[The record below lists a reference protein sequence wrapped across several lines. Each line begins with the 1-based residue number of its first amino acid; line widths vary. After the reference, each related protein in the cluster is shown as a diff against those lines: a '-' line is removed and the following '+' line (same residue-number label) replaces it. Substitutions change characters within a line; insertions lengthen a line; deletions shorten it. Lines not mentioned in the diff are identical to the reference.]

1 MSTPLNPP
9 RGTYIYTECFK
20 APPGGFGGHNRF
32 LKLLLFLFSLNTW
45 IYGQKAHIKEE
56 SNSILTYP
64 YSDPNPVPA
73 MAVSSMASP
82 FYPYYVFDGYTDAGI
97 NKDWKVVSLDNDFI
111 NVTVLPEVGGKVW
124 GAIEKSTGLEFVY
137 QNHVMKFRA
146 IGIRGPWTSGG
157 IEHNFGLDLG
167 HAPWTASPV
176 DYIVTQNK
184 DGSVSCIVGG
194 LDLASRTQW
203 RVNILLPKD
212 KAYFE
217 TQSMWYNPTPL
228 HDAYLSWENGGFR
241 ASGDLQFFFPGIYYI
256 GHDGAVNPWPADK
269 EGRDLSFYKNNN
281 FGSSKSY
288 HVSGLFTSWFGGYWH
303 DSDFG
308 FGHSAPYSDVPGKKI
323 WIWSLA
329 RDGAIWEDLLTDK
342 DGQYIEA
349 QSGVKFN
356 QANRES
362 GYNSPY
368 NQLSMRPHYTETK
381 TEYWFPLVKTKG
393 VADAS
398 DYGTLNVIPSADS
411 LEILV
416 SPNGAIADSLVIQT
430 NGQTLFSTFIKL
442 QPLQLW
448 HRKIPI
454 KGHETEK
461 IEVRIG
467 KNQLS
472 YSSDNSDLI
481 TERPSGS
488 ASDIVYNTAE
498 HLFLLAEDMNA
509 MREYDNAFEYYT
521 ECLKKEPGHS
531 RALYR
536 LAELYYRRAEYTEA
550 LNTAKKILVNNTYD
564 GSANLISGM
573 SLRRLQKL
581 NQAEE
586 AFSVAAR
593 TMEYRSAAFLQIAG
607 LRIQKEDFSGGAE
620 FAKKALDF
628 NRYNIPAYELL
639 ATCYRKLN
647 NIEEAE
653 KTLNNLLEIDPLD
666 HYARFEQY
674 LLNPSPEKLK
684 SFTSLIRNELP
695 YETYLELAVEYVNQ
709 GLDNE
714 AIKVLEQSPSYPVV
728 YYWLAYLYR
737 NSSDEK
743 SRICLNKA
751 IEMSPF
757 LVFPHRLE
765 TIPVLTWATERDPSW
780 KSKYYLGLI
789 YWHILRNEKAAELFE
804 LCGDIPDFAPFYI
817 ARGSLFLN
825 IQTEP
830 CHPCDD
836 FSTALKIDPGEWRTW
851 HYLIKFLQSNGAYQ
865 KELENS
871 REAYSRFPENPVIG
885 TDFAKAL
892 LNAGKH
898 SECIKVLG
906 KVKILPQE
914 GAHEGHDIFEL
925 ANLFLAVDMAEKGKF
940 REAIKYLDTSR
951 DWPENL
957 GAGKPYDPDTRLQDY
972 ISGYCYEMLNKQYPA
987 NDCYKRIMNYSL
999 IVKDQYQ
1006 EPANLFIANKILI
1019 NNGKKAEAD
1028 LAIETWKTEQDSLFK
1043 WKISSGS
1050 SSPKAQWLI
1059 AVNQGDETRAKE
1071 LEKQISSDPAEN
1083 RFRIFLRAYYNFNKI
1098 KK

>member
-1 MSTPLNPP
+1 M
-9 RGTYIYTECFK
+9 
-20 APPGGFGGHNRF
+20 
-32 LKLLLFLFSLNTW
+32 LLLLCFEVS
-45 IYGQKAHIKEE
+45 GQRAIIKEE
-56 SNSILTYP
+56 SRSILTYP

-82 FYPYYVFDGYTDAGI
+82 FYPYFVFDGYNDTGI

-176 DYIVTQNK
+176 DYILREND
-184 DGSVSCIVGG
+184 DGSVSCTVGG

-203 RVNILLPKD
+203 RVKILLPKD
-212 KAYFE
+212 KSYFM
-217 TQSMWYNPTPL
+217 TSSMWYNPTPL

-241 ASGDLQFFFPGIYYI
+241 ASDDLQFFFPGNFYI
-256 GHDGAVNPWPADK
+256 GHDGAVNPWPVDK
-269 EGRDLSFYKNNN
+269 EGRDLSFYRNNN

-288 HVSGLFTSWFGGYWH
+288 HVSGMFTSWFGGYWH

-329 RDGAIWEDLLTDK
+329 RDGAIWEDLLTDR

-381 TEYWFPLVKTKG
+381 TEYWFPVVRTKG
-393 VADAS
+393 LADAS
-398 DYGTLNVIPSADS
+398 DYGTLNVIPSSDS

-416 SPNGAIADSLVIQT
+416 SPNGDISDSVVIKT
-430 NGQTLFSTFIKL
+430 DGQTLFSTFIKL
-442 QPLQLW
+442 KPLQLW
-448 HRKIPI
+448 SQKISI
-454 KGHETEK
+454 KGHEAEK

-467 KNQLS
+467 KNHLY
-472 YSSDNSDLI
+472 YSSDKSDLI
-481 TERPSGS
+481 TERPSRS
-488 ASDIVYNTAE
+488 ASHTGNNSAE
-498 HLFLLAEDMNA
+498 LLFLLAEDMNA
-509 MREYDNAFEYYT
+509 MRDYNQAFEYYT

-531 RALYR
+531 KALYR
-536 LAELYYRRAEYTEA
+536 LAELYYRRAEYSEA
-550 LNTAKKILVNNTYD
+550 LNIAKKVLENNTYD
-564 GSANLISGM
+564 GSANFISGM

-607 LRIQKEDFSGGAE
+607 LRMLREDFSGGVE
-620 FAKKALDF
+620 YAKKALNF

-639 ATCYRKLN
+639 ATSYRKLN
-647 NIEEAE
+647 NIEESE
-653 KTLNNLLEIDPLD
+653 NTLNELLEIDPLD

-674 LLNPSPEKLK
+674 LLNPSPESLK

-695 YETYLELAVEYVNQ
+695 HETYMELAVEYDNQ
-709 GLDNE
+709 GLENE

-737 NSSDEK
+737 NSSGEK
-743 SRICLNKA
+743 SRIYLNKA
-751 IEMSPF
+751 LEMSPF

-765 TIPVLTWATERDPSW
+765 SIPVLTWAEEKDPSW

-804 LCGDIPDFAPFYI
+804 QCGDIPDFAPFYI
-817 ARGSLFLN
+817 ARGSLFPDM
-825 IQTEP
+825 QTDP
-830 CHPCDD
+830 CED
-836 FSTALKIDPGEWRTW
+836 FSSAVRIDPREWRTW
-851 HYLIKFLQSNGAYQ
+851 HYLINFLQSNGAFQ

-871 REAYSRFPENPVIG
+871 RKAYSRFPGNPVIG

-892 LNAGKH
+892 LNTGKYD
-898 SECIKVLG
+898 ECINVLG

-925 ANLFLAVDMAEKGKF
+925 ANLSLAVDLAEKGKY
-940 REAIKYLDTSR
+940 RDAVKYLENSR
-951 DWPENL
+951 KWPENL
-957 GAGKPYDPDTRLQDY
+957 GAGKPYEPDTRLQDY
-972 ISGYCYEMLNKQYPA
+972 ISAYCYEMLNKQDSA
-987 NDCYKRIMNYSL
+987 NECYTRIMNYSL
-999 IVKDQYQ
+999 TINDQYQ
-1006 EPANLFIANKILI
+1006 EPSNLFIANKILI
-1019 NNGKKAEAD
+1019 NHGKKAEAEQ
-1028 LAIETWKTEQDSLFK
+1028 AIERWKTEQDSLFN

-1050 SSPKAQWLI
+1050 SSPKAKWLI
-1059 AVNQGDETRAKE
+1059 AVCRGDETRVKE
-1071 LEKQISSDPAEN
+1071 LEMQISSDPAEN
-1083 RFRIFLRAYYNFNKI
+1083 RFRLFLKANQNFNMI